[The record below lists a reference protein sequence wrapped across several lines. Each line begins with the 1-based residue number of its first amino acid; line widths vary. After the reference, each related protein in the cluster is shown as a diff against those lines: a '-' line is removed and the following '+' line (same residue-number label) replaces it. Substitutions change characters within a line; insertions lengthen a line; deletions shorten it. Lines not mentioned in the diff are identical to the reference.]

1 MSHYMD
7 FDPYLIRER
16 NEQIRDEVNSL
27 RLKKQLRKRHNL
39 HGLRIAA
46 LGEWGRILIG
56 RAKLTKDPSPPSG
69 AMVDGVGIGEH
80 FSSAGGSSGL
90 CDVAS
95 AGIRGRT
102 QDVR

>member
-7 FDPYLIRER
+7 FDPYPLIRER

-27 RLKKQLRKRHNL
+27 RLKMQLRHNL

-56 RAKLTKDPSPPSG
+56 RAKLTQDPSPHSG
-69 AMVDGVGIGEH
+69 TMVDGAGIGEH
-80 FSSAGGSSGL
+80 FSSAGDSSGL

-95 AGIRGRT
+95 AALRGRT
-102 QDVR
+102 QDAR

>member
-1 MSHYMD
+1 MNHYMD

-16 NEQIRDEVNSL
+16 NEQIRDEVRLL
-27 RLKKQLRKRHNL
+27 RLKKQLRKSHNL

-56 RAKLTKDPSPPSG
+56 RAKLTHDPSPHSG
-69 AMVDGVGIGEH
+69 AMVDGAGIGER
-80 FSSAGGSSGL
+80 FSSAGGASGL
-90 CDVAS
+90 RDVAS
-95 AGIRGRT
+95 AGFRSRT

>member
-1 MSHYMD
+1 MSHYMN

-27 RLKKQLRKRHNL
+27 RLEKQLRKRHKL
-39 HGLRIAA
+39 HGLQIAV
-46 LGEWGRILIG
+46 LGEWGRTLIG
-56 RAKLTKDPSPPSG
+56 RAKLTQDPSPHTG
-69 AMVDGVGIGEH
+69 VMVDGAGIGEH
-80 FSSAGGSSGL
+80 LSTAGGSSGL

>member
-7 FDPYLIRER
+7 FDLYLIRER

-27 RLKKQLRKRHNL
+27 RLKKRLRKWHNL
-39 HGLRIAA
+39 HGVRMAA

-56 RAKLTKDPSPPSG
+56 RAKVTQDPPPHSG
-69 AMVDGVGIGEH
+69 KMVDRAGIGEH

-95 AGIRGRT
+95 AAIRDRT

>member
-16 NEQIRDEVNSL
+16 NEQIRNEVNSL
-27 RLKKQLRKRHNL
+27 RLRKHMRKRHNL

-46 LGEWGRILIG
+46 LGGWGRILIG
-56 RAKLTKDPSPPSG
+56 RAKLTQGPSPQSG
-69 AMVDGVGIGEH
+69 EMVDGAGIGEH
-80 FSSAGGSSGL
+80 FSTAGGSSGL

-95 AGIRGRT
+95 AGIRTRT